1 MPPELSDQ
9 RDKQGK
15 RMIAYPCKLCG
26 TRISRPT
33 SDSSCGNLNRHVA
46 TCWMKQSE
54 SNKNQTLVGLG
65 IKGTGDIN
73 PREVNQLCAIWC
85 AEAARPFSAL
95 IEASH
100 KALLHPTI
108 RRALPGRQTIS
119 TDIHMLYSAVQK
131 NYKTVLETHT
141 GALYLGVDTWQS
153 PNGFDIL
160 GTVVY
165 RFAEANSVGSRLE
178 AIPLDFIRL
187 SQSHTGEYLA
197 HSVSLVVEKFGIQD
211 RICGIVSDN
220 ASNNKV
226 MVSELKKKK
235 WARFKGEP
243 QWIRCFAHVL
253 NLIAQSILRP
263 FGTPKKSKAKN
274 DTRSMAPDGSED
286 LSSEDEDAGQQIV
299 LHSRGASKSSSDS
312 EDGDVTDD
320 GDETDDGDGT
330 DDRLAP
336 EEDDDETESLTL
348 DNIENASDED
358 ESDAYTTSG
367 CKETLAKFRAIAK
380 KLRYSPNS
388 KAEFRKV
395 CRKKGCRTP
404 HTIER
409 DVRTRWNSTNAQLI
423 SIIRCEEAILEWQ
436 RHKRHGVDWKYY
448 VDQSDFKLAHHL
460 TEVLNPFY
468 EITLQ
473 ISIYGS
479 ARLSEIVIFI
489 DQITKHLSTAIS
501 GTKYPPALRNACRFG
516 LKLTNKCYSL
526 TDTSPLYRIAIV
538 LHPSFRD
545 EYFKLANWE
554 PEWISEAI
562 RLTRDMWISTYK
574 PKPIEP
580 RASSA
585 VVSKRPKTG
594 MLAGLG
600 GAAAARGGQGL
611 SDPLDIWLAGGGS
624 S

>member
-1 MPPELSDQ
+1 
-9 RDKQGK
+9 
-15 RMIAYPCKLCG
+15 
-26 TRISRPT
+26 
-33 SDSSCGNLNRHVA
+33 
-46 TCWMKQSE
+46 MKQSK

-73 PREVNQLCAIWC
+73 PQEVNQLCAIWC

-100 KALLHPTI
+100 KALLHRTI

-119 TDIHMLYSAVQK
+119 SDIHMLYSAVQK
-131 NYKTVLETHT
+131 NYKTVLETQT
-141 GALYLGVDTWQS
+141 GALYLGVDAWQS

-165 RFAEANSVGSRLE
+165 QLAEANSVGSRLE

-197 HSVSLVVEKFGIQD
+197 HLVSLVVEKFGIQD

-220 ASNNKV
+220 TSNNKV
-226 MVSELKKKK
+226 M
-235 WARFKGEP
+235 
-243 QWIRCFAHVL
+243 
-253 NLIAQSILRP
+253 
-263 FGTPKKSKAKN
+263 KSKAKN

-299 LHSRGASKSSSDS
+299 FKSSSDS
-312 EDGDVTDD
+312 EDGD
-320 GDETDDGDGT
+320 GT
-330 DDRLAP
+330 NDWLAP

-348 DNIENASDED
+348 DDIENASNED

-395 CRKKGCRTP
+395 CHKKGCRTP

-409 DVRTRWNSTNAQLI
+409 DVRTQWNSMNAQLI

-436 RHKRHGVDWKYY
+436 RHKQHGVNRKYY
-448 VDQSDFKLAHHL
+448 VDQSDFNLAHHL

-473 ISIYGS
+473 ILIYGS
-479 ARLSEIVIFI
+479 ACLSEIVIFI
-489 DQITKHLSTAIS
+489 NQITKHLSTAIS
-501 GTKYPPALRNACRFG
+501 GTKYPPALCNACRVG
-516 LKLTNKCYSL
+516 LELTNKYYSL

-538 LHPSFRD
+538 LHPSFCD

-562 RLTRDMWISTYK
+562 HLTRDMWISTYK

-600 GAAAARGGQGL
+600 GAAAA
-611 SDPLDIWLAGGGS
+611 
-624 S
+624 